1 MRDIAFV
8 LSHLQVPVLL
18 NPVHLANPNSIPDL
32 IAEVKALCAC
42 ALQRDINES
51 EKAVLLKNHAST
63 SSPVKLSDVLQ
74 YRHYLDV
81 VVPAHHK
88 ALTRLLTSCH
98 TLIVISLQWDPLRR
112 RDVPR
117 ELRVC
122 CFCRSEPED
131 ECHTMLYC
139 VGSQALT
146 QRRGLFFSDA
156 QQVAWGT
163 SCCFESPSSRLLVLL
178 GG

>member
-1 MRDIAFV
+1 MGDIAFV

-51 EKAVLLKNHAST
+51 DKAVLLKNRTST

-74 YRHYLDV
+74 YQHYLDV
-81 VVPAHHK
+81 IVPAHCK

-98 TLIVISLQWDPLRR
+98 ALTVNSLRWDPLR
-112 RDVPR
+112 
-117 ELRVC
+117 
-122 CFCRSEPED
+122 
-131 ECHTMLYC
+131 
-139 VGSQALT
+139 
-146 QRRGLFFSDA
+146 
-156 QQVAWGT
+156 
-163 SCCFESPSSRLLVLL
+163 
-178 GG
+178 